1 MIFGKGM
8 QDKIKS
14 MVLNLI
20 DEKLGKK
27 FPIIDEITDVFQEQ
41 DNRFKELER
50 EISALKTLVK
60 VIVKDNNEQ
69 TCCCNKKDCCG
80 NDTK

>member
-1 MIFGKGM
+1 MISLGFTK
-8 QDKIKS
+8 QIQKF
-14 MVLNLI
+14 VLKAI
-20 DEKLGKK
+20 DETIGKK
-27 FPIIDEITDVFQEQ
+27 FPIIDEITDIFQEQ
-41 DNRFKELER
+41 EVRFKELER

-60 VIVKDNNEQ
+60 VIIKENNEQ

>member
-1 MIFGKGM
+1 MILGKGL

-20 DEKLGKK
+20 DEKLGKR

-41 DNRFKELER
+41 ENRFKEIER
-50 EISALKTLVK
+50 ELSALKQYIK
-60 VIVKDNNEQ
+60 ENDEQ
-69 TCCCNKKDCCG
+69 TCSCDKKDCC
-80 NDTK
+80 

>member
-1 MIFGKGM
+1 MILGKGL

-20 DEKLGKK
+20 DEKLGKR

-41 DNRFKELER
+41 ENRFKDIER
-50 EISALKTLVK
+50 ELSAFKQYVK
-60 VIVKDNNEQ
+60 ENDEQ
-69 TCCCNKKDCCG
+69 TCCCNKKDCC
-80 NDTK
+80 

>member
-1 MIFGKGM
+1 MIGDGLRKRIT
-8 QDKIKS
+8 QIA
-14 MVLNLI
+14 LNAI
-20 DEKLGKK
+20 DDKLGKR

-41 DNRFKELER
+41 DKRFKELER

-60 VIVKDNNEQ
+60 VIVKENNEQ

>member
-1 MIFGKGM
+1 MIGQSLKN
-8 QDKIKS
+8 KIVKIA
-14 MVLNLI
+14 LDAI
-20 DEKLGKK
+20 DEKVGKK

-60 VIVKDNNEQ
+60 VIVKENNEQ

>member
-1 MIFGKGM
+1 MILGKSL

-20 DEKLGKK
+20 DEKLGKR

-41 DNRFKELER
+41 ENRFKEIER
-50 EISALKTLVK
+50 ELSALKQYVK
-60 VIVKDNNEQ
+60 ENDEQ
-69 TCCCNKKDCCG
+69 TCCCNKKDCC
-80 NDTK
+80 

>member
-1 MIFGKGM
+1 MILGKGL

-20 DEKLGKK
+20 DEKLGKR

-41 DNRFKELER
+41 ENRFKE
-50 EISALKTLVK
+50 IDKGK
-60 VIVKDNNEQ
+60 
-69 TCCCNKKDCCG
+69 
-80 NDTK
+80 

>member
-1 MIFGKGM
+1 MILGKGL

-20 DEKLGKK
+20 DEKLGKR

-41 DNRFKELER
+41 ENRFKDIER
-50 EISALKTLVK
+50 ELSAIKQYVK
-60 VIVKDNNEQ
+60 ENDEQ
-69 TCCCNKKDCCG
+69 TCCCDKKDCC
-80 NDTK
+80 